1 VRMPPIDAENV
12 KEHRQESFQSLLYRY
27 FFFEWLFSD
36 MNRARGPVERRA
48 TWLHNQSQREWLPVY
63 MRRWATLSMIG
74 FTLGTIGEHALAA
87 PEFAA
92 CWYTGGCIGFSMLL
106 IVTEVWILLGLDQPP

>member
-1 VRMPPIDAENV
+1 MPRIDVVKA
-12 KEHRQESFQSLLYRY
+12 KEHEQEPFKSILYRY

-63 MRRWATLSMIG
+63 MRRWATLSTIG
-74 FTLGTIGEHALAA
+74 FTLGIIGERALAA
-87 PEFAA
+87 PGFAA
-92 CWYTGGCIGFSMLL
+92 CWYTGGCIGVSVLV
-106 IVTEVWILLGLDQPP
+106 IVAEVWILLGLDQPP